1 MQDAITGA
9 EDGGVSVHHHP
20 VPRTTHTLNLAQVA
34 EINARLAE
42 PGGAVLLPADVGL
55 EGAAS
60 AIVEVVMEGSPT
72 FGYLWARL
80 RAGGA
85 EAGRV
90 LLHTDHL
97 RAISRALHLPHHHWG
112 I

>member
-1 MQDAITGA
+1 M
-9 EDGGVSVHHHP
+9 SVNHHA
-20 VPRTTHTLNLAQVA
+20 VPRTTHTVNLAQIA
-34 EINARLAE
+34 EINARLAAA
-42 PGGAVLLPADVGL
+42 PLTPADVGL
-55 EGAAS
+55 DLPSPAAI
-60 AIVEVVMEGSPT
+60 AEIVMEGSPT
-72 FGYLWARL
+72 FGYLWAQL

-112 I
+112 L